1 MCAMRDLHGIPVIV
15 ALSGGVDSAVAAL
28 RMVQAGAAVQALYME
43 NWDAADEYCTS
54 AQDYQDARAVA
65 RELGVVLHRVNFTTA
80 YRERVFA
87 DFLAA
92 YAAGRTPNPDVLC
105 NREIKFGLCTAYARR
120 LGARLF
126 ATGHYARLR
135 QDTDGPALLKAVDTE
150 KDQSYFLHAV
160 ARAEFAD
167 VVFPL
172 GALRKEQVRE
182 QARAAGLPVC
192 NKPDS
197 TGICFIGERPFADFL
212 ARYVAGNPG
221 PIETLAGE
229 RLGTHRGLPF
239 YTLGQRDGLMIGGS
253 SGHAPEP
260 WYVARKDLARNALIV
275 AQRHEHEAL
284 ECRRLRTLAANWLAA
299 RPPGNWH
306 AAAKIRYRQPDQP
319 VSVQVLTGEALEL
332 CFEAPQR
339 AATVG
344 QYAVLYDGE
353 RCLGGAQIAE
363 TL

>member
-1 MCAMRDLHGIPVIV
+1 MPAMRELHGIPVIA

-28 RMVQAGAAVQALYME
+28 RLVQAGAVVQALYME

-65 RELGVVLHRVNFTTA
+65 RELGIVLHRVNFTAA
-80 YRERVFA
+80 YRQRVFA
-87 DFLAA
+87 DFLAG
-92 YAAGRTPNPDVLC
+92 YAAGNTPNPDVLC
-105 NREIKFGLCTAYARR
+105 NREIKFGLCTAHARR

-135 QDTDGPALLKAVDTE
+135 QDDDGPALLKAIDAD
-150 KDQSYFLHAV
+150 KDQTYFLHAV
-160 ARAEFAD
+160 PRAEFTD
-167 VVFPL
+167 VLFPL
-172 GALRKEQVRE
+172 GDLYKQQVRE
-182 QARAAGLPVC
+182 IAHGAGLPVC

-197 TGICFIGERPFADFL
+197 TGICFIGERPFAEFL
-212 ARYVAGNPG
+212 SRYIPDNPG
-221 PIETLAGE
+221 PIETLQGD

-239 YTLGQRDGLMIGGS
+239 YTLGQREGLMIGGTA
-253 SGHAPEP
+253 GRAPEP
-260 WYVARKDLARNALIV
+260 WYVVRKDAARNALVV
-275 AQRHEHEAL
+275 AQKRERESL
-284 ECRRLRTLAANWLAA
+284 ECRRLRTTAAHWLAA
-299 RPPGNWH
+299 RPLGTWR
-306 AAAKIRYRQPDQP
+306 AAAKIRYRQPDQAVTVVP
-319 VSVQVLTGEALEL
+319 LPGEALEL
-332 CFEAPQR
+332 CFDQPQR

>member
-1 MCAMRDLHGIPVIV
+1 
-15 ALSGGVDSAVAAL
+15 
-28 RMVQAGAAVQALYME
+28 
-43 NWDAADEYCTS
+43 
-54 AQDYQDARAVA
+54 
-65 RELGVVLHRVNFTTA
+65 LG
-80 YRERVFA
+80 
-87 DFLAA
+87 
-92 YAAGRTPNPDVLC
+92 

-135 QDTDGPALLKAVDTE
+135 QDADGPSLLKAADSK

-160 ARAEFAD
+160 PRAEFAE
-167 VVFPL
+167 VLFPL
-172 GALRKEQVRE
+172 GDLRKEQVRE

-197 TGICFIGERPFADFL
+197 TGICFIGERPFAEFL
-212 ARYVAGNPG
+212 ARYIAANPG
-221 PIETLAGE
+221 PIETLGGE

-239 YTLGQRDGLMIGGS
+239 YTPGQRDGLMIGGS
-253 SGHAPEP
+253 ARHAPEP
-260 WYVARKDLARNALIV
+260 WYVVRKDLARNALVV
-275 AQRHEHEAL
+275 AQKHEQEAL

-299 RPPGNWH
+299 QPQGQWR
-306 AAAKIRYRQPDQP
+306 AAAKIRYRQPDQ
-319 VSVQVLTGEALEL
+319 SVTVQPLPGEALEL
-332 CFEAPQR
+332 CFDKPQR